1 MILGIGTDLIEVE
14 RIGRAVGK
22 PQFCQRVYTPGEQRY
37 CMGRGA
43 QGNESFAAR
52 FAGKEAVLKALG
64 TGLRGG
70 TLQEIEILPDELGCP
85 QVRLSGQLAGTAA
98 AKGVQKIWI
107 SLSHTARY
115 ATAQCV
121 MEGDG

>member
-1 MILGIGTDLIEVE
+1 MILGIGTDLIEVD
-14 RIGRAVGK
+14 RIRRALEN
-22 PQFCQRVYTPGEQRY
+22 PRFRQRVYTPGEQRY
-37 CMGRGA
+37 CMERGA

-85 QVRLSGQLAGTAA
+85 QVRLSGQLDRTAA
-98 AKGVQKIWI
+98 AKGVRRIWI

-121 MEGDG
+121 MEGNG

>member
-1 MILGIGTDLIEVE
+1 MLHDRKSFDLLVKKYQSPI
-14 RIGRAVGK
+14 RGFFLR
-22 PQFCQRVYTPGEQRY
+22 QTLGEQRY
-37 CMGRGA
+37 CMERGA

-85 QVRLSGQLAGTAA
+85 QVRLSGQLDRTAA
-98 AKGVQKIWI
+98 AKGVRRIWI